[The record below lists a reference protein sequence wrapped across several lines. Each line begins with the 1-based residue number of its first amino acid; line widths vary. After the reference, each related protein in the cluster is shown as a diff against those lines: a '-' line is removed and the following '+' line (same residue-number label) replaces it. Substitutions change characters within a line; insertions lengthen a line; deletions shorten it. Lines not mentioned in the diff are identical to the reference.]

1 MIAVAIAVIAGVVAV
16 TCGIVAD
23 SNHADTLTF
32 LGVMVKT
39 TAAQIFLAG
48 AICTWAL
55 FAALWLLSLGVRRS
69 RERGI
74 ELRDLRAAQTS
85 NAYRA
90 ISAAGLGL
98 GVVDVDS
105 TDADSQ
111 LDRDRGRDCGR
122 NNDRSSDRNDDGNSD
137 RDTDLNSDRNFAG
150 IAGIDPESPF
160 SDFDA
165 ISTSIDADTGAG
177 TGTGTQAAFAPE
189 SVTPAKELTPPPPKL
204 TLLPTLTPPTLQPPN
219 ADRTFRG

>member
-32 LGVMVKT
+32 LGVMAKT

-55 FAALWLLSLGVRRS
+55 FAALWLLSVGVRRS

-74 ELRDLRAAQTS
+74 ELRDLRAAQTGH
-85 NAYRA
+85 AYRA
-90 ISAAGLGL
+90 MSAADLGDA
-98 GVVDVDS
+98 DVDS
-105 TDADSQ
+105 MDVDTVGAGSMGADSRI
-111 LDRDRGRDCGR
+111 DRDSVLG
-122 NNDRSSDRNDDGNSD
+122 SDRNS
-137 RDTDLNSDRNFAG
+137 AG
-150 IAGIDPESPF
+150 IAGLDPESPL

-165 ISTSIDADTGAG
+165 ISTSIGADADTG
-177 TGTGTQAAFAPE
+177 TQVAFAPE
-189 SVTPAKELTPPPPKL
+189 SVTPPKELTPPPPKL
-204 TLLPTLTPPTLQPPN
+204 TLLPTLTPPTLQPPD
-219 ADRTFRG
+219 AERTFRG

>member
-16 TCGIVAD
+16 TCGIVVD

-85 NAYRA
+85 HAYRA
-90 ISAAGLGL
+90 VNAAGPE
-98 GVVDVDS
+98 
-105 TDADSQ
+105 DADADPMGADSRI
-111 LDRDRGRDCGR
+111 DRD
-122 NNDRSSDRNDDGNSD
+122 SDRDSG
-137 RDTDLNSDRNFAG
+137 RDTDLDGDRNLAG
-150 IAGIDPESPF
+150 IAGLDPESPF

-165 ISTSIDADTGAG
+165 ISTGIGADTDTAAK
-177 TGTGTQAAFAPE
+177 AAFTPE
-189 SVTPAKELTPPPPKL
+189 SVAPPKELTPPPPQL
-204 TLLPTLTPPTLQPPN
+204 TLLPTLTPPTAQPPE
-219 ADRTFRG
+219 AERPFRG